1 MGTEDHLVE
10 ALEELDGLQVLLTAV
25 DVGYPLS
32 GLAGI
37 VQVEHGGDRIHP
49 QAVKMELIQ
58 PKHGGGVEEGAHLV
72 ASVVKDVGA
81 PVGVLS
87 LPGVSIL
94 VGGGAVKVIEAE
106 LIPGEVGG
114 DPVHDDADAS
124 LVHLV
129 HEIHQVVGGTEA
141 AGGGKV
147 AGTLVTPGGIQGMF
161 GDREELHMGEAQLLH
176 IGDQIGGQIPVAEE
190 LPFPRAAPGAQV
202 TFIDV
207 HRAAVGGVFGPIV
220 QPGPVPPLVTGEVVK
235 LGGGAWAS
243 LCVEGKGVSLAGQA
257 AILGMY
263 CIFIRVI
270 LLKAG
275 DEPLPDA
282 ALNRG
287 QRVGVGVPVVEI
299 TKDTHLLGVGGPDSE
314 IVAGDTVLLAG
325 MGAEALP
332 GMGAV
337 SITERSQFMFRGIN
351 RGIFLRFGQ

>member
-1 MGTEDHLVE
+1 M
-10 ALEELDGLQVLLTAV
+10 
-25 DVGYPLS
+25 
-32 GLAGI
+32 
-37 VQVEHGGDRIHP
+37 
-49 QAVKMELIQ
+49 
-58 PKHGGGVEEGAHLV
+58 
-72 ASVVKDVGA
+72 
-81 PVGVLS
+81 
-87 LPGVSIL
+87 
-94 VGGGAVKVIEAE
+94 
-106 LIPGEVGG
+106 
-114 DPVHDDADAS
+114 
-124 LVHLV
+124 
-129 HEIHQVVGGTEA
+129 
-141 AGGGKV
+141 
-147 AGTLVTPGGIQGMF
+147 
-161 GDREELHMGEAQLLH
+161 
-176 IGDQIGGQIPVAEE
+176 
-190 LPFPRAAPGAQV
+190 
-202 TFIDV
+202 
-207 HRAAVGGVFGPIV
+207 
-220 QPGPVPPLVTGEVVK
+220 
-235 LGGGAWAS
+235 
-243 LCVEGKGVSLAGQA
+243 EGKGVSLAGQA

>member
-1 MGTEDHLVE
+1 
-10 ALEELDGLQVLLTAV
+10 
-25 DVGYPLS
+25 
-32 GLAGI
+32 
-37 VQVEHGGDRIHP
+37 
-49 QAVKMELIQ
+49 
-58 PKHGGGVEEGAHLV
+58 
-72 ASVVKDVGA
+72 
-81 PVGVLS
+81 
-87 LPGVSIL
+87 
-94 VGGGAVKVIEAE
+94 
-106 LIPGEVGG
+106 
-114 DPVHDDADAS
+114 
-124 LVHLV
+124 
-129 HEIHQVVGGTEA
+129 
-141 AGGGKV
+141 
-147 AGTLVTPGGIQGMF
+147 
-161 GDREELHMGEAQLLH
+161 MGEAQLLH

-314 IVAGDTVLLAG
+314 IVAGDTVRSPAWAPKHSQAWVLCPSLN
-325 MGAEALP
+325 ALSSCS
-332 GMGAV
+332 G
-337 SITERSQFMFRGIN
+337 GIN